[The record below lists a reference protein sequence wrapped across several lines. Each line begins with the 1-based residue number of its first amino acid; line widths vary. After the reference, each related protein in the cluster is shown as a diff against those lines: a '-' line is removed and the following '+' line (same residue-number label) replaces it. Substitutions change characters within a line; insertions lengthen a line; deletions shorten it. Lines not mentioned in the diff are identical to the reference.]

1 MGGAQSTEGGVKF
14 DKMTGAVAL
23 YRTSG
28 DTKTLDE
35 FVLNDKT
42 DLGGFIDL
50 VQKNMKEGQAVSKDY
65 PKSVGSV
72 NMGKAGQAEAV
83 AAGADLPRLQ
93 VWQVKEPA
101 ARAVVY
107 TEADGKSRFLYVNDP
122 AKIIELIPGGSRIQ
136 QVAVKAVVAQEKVVA
151 VRDAGNQKFQCFAE
165 SVISVVTMDQRKQ
178 IEDAA
183 KACMAK
189 FETQQTGEVAMKSM
203 EAAAPAPA
211 MGKSTYAAQGV
222 VYPIEVGGYPMWV
235 VVVSIAAIVASILL
249 AKKSV

>member
-1 MGGAQSTEGGVKF
+1 MGGAQSSVKF
-14 DKMTGAVAL
+14 DKTTGTASL

-65 PKSVGSV
+65 PKSVGSI
-72 NMGKAGQAEAV
+72 NMGKAGPAENV
-83 AAGADLPRLQ
+83 TGGENLPRLQ
-93 VWQVKEPA
+93 AWQIKEPA

-107 TEADGKSRFLYVNDP
+107 TDADGKSRFLYVNDP

-136 QVAVKAVVAQEKVVA
+136 QGAVKAVVAQEKVVA

-178 IEDAA
+178 IDDAA
-183 KACMAK
+183 KVCM
-189 FETQQTGEVAMKSM
+189 TQKTGEVGMKTM

-211 MGKSTYAAQGV
+211 AGTSTYAAQGV

-235 VVVSIAAIVASILL
+235 VVMSIAAIVASILL
-249 AKKSV
+249 AKKSA

>member
-1 MGGAQSTEGGVKF
+1 MGGGQSTEGGVKF
-14 DKMTGAVAL
+14 DKMTGAVTL

-28 DTKTLDE
+28 DTKTLDQ

-72 NMGKAGQAEAV
+72 NMGKAGTAEAV

-93 VWQVKEPA
+93 AWQIKEPA

-107 TEADGKSRFLYVNDP
+107 TDAGGASRFLYVNDP

-136 QVAVKAVVAQEKVVA
+136 QAAVKVVAAQEKVMA
-151 VRDAGNQKFQCFAE
+151 VQDAGQQKMQCLTE
-165 SVISVVTMDQRKQ
+165 SVLSVVTMDQRTQ
-178 IEDAA
+178 IDNAF
-183 KACMAK
+183 KSCIAK
-189 FETQQTGEVAMKSM
+189 FATQKTGEVSTKSM

-211 MGKSTYAAQGV
+211 AGTSTYAAQGG
-222 VYPIEVGGYPMWV
+222 VYPIQSGGYPLWV
-235 VVVSIAAIVASILL
+235 VILSLASILAAIVM
-249 AKKSV
+249 AKKSG

>member
-1 MGGAQSTEGGVKF
+1 MGGAQSSVKF

-28 DTKTLDE
+28 DTKMLDE
-35 FVLNDKT
+35 FVLNDQT

-50 VQKNMKEGQAVSKDY
+50 VQKNMKEGQEVSKDY
-65 PKSVGSV
+65 PKSVGSI
-72 NMGKAGQAEAV
+72 NMGKAGPAENV
-83 AAGADLPRLQ
+83 TGGENLPRLQ
-93 VWQVKEPA
+93 AWQIKEPA

-136 QVAVKAVVAQEKVVA
+136 QGAVKAVVVQEKVVA

-183 KACMAK
+183 KMCMAQK
-189 FETQQTGEVAMKSM
+189 TGEVAMKSM
-203 EAAAPAPA
+203 EAAAPAPV

-235 VVVSIAAIVASILL
+235 VILSIASIVAALVM
-249 AKKSV
+249 AKKSA